1 LLKKFEKLENL
12 ANEKKQRIINAALNE
27 FADHDYD
34 NASTN
39 RIVEA
44 ADIGKG
50 MLFYYFHSKK
60 DLYYYLVDYSLDIVT
75 EEFLN
80 HIDESITNFLERLK
94 HISQIKL
101 TYFWEYPEVN
111 HFMGTHLLQESTNL
125 PEDLNKKLEKAIAS
139 GNEKMYHAHPE
150 TTTNIRDDI
159 DAEKAA
165 QLMEWALIGYQQ
177 DTLQRFK
184 GQNMKDIDLDQLW
197 DEFDDYLDILQT
209 VFYDDSSEREEI

>member
-1 LLKKFEKLENL
+1 LKKYEKLENL
-12 ANEKKQRIINAALNE
+12 AEEKKLRIINAALNE

-39 RIVEA
+39 RIVKA
-44 ADIGKG
+44 AEIGKG

-60 DLYYYLVDYSLDIVT
+60 DLYYYLVNYSLDIVT
-75 EEFLN
+75 DEFLV
-80 HIDESITNFLERLK
+80 HIDQNITDFLERLK

-101 TYFWEYPEVN
+101 TYFWKHPEVN
-111 HFMGTHLLQESTNL
+111 HFMGTQLLQGTDNL
-125 PEDLNKKLEKAIAS
+125 SENLKEKLEKTIAY
-139 GNEKMYHAHPE
+139 GNEKMYDSHPD
-150 TTTNIRDDI
+150 TIAKIRDDI
-159 DAEKAA
+159 EAEKAT
-165 QLMEWALIGYQQ
+165 QLMEWALMGYQQ

-209 VFYDDSSEREEI
+209 VFYDDEFEREEIL